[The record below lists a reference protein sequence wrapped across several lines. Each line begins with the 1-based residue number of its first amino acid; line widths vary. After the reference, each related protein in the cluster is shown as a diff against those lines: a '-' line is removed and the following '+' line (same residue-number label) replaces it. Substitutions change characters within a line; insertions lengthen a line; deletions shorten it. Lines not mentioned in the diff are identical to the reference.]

1 MDPNTIRIL
10 YVGPIWIRYDINF
23 EKRICLLVLQNTL
36 TYFIMEKISIKKLEE
51 NNGTGIN
58 FMLNCELL
66 SSILHLLPLNF
77 FYFLPV
83 WIRIRFRNTDP
94 DPLSCWIRIQ
104 FGSGTTTLIKTGVT
118 VPVLGRQFSD
128 GVRHFEAR
136 LLQQRLKEYNVF
148 NNLTPLKPE
157 NVNFNLHNQCYRAGL
172 FFTGSFFLSGSS
184 FSLNIY
190 KTDFITHQHTQ

>member
-1 MDPNTIRIL
+1 MKYTRFWKSSVVDPNTLIL
-10 YVGPIWIRYDINF
+10 YPDVGPIWIRYDINF

-58 FMLNCELL
+58 FMLNYELL

-104 FGSGTTTLIKTGVT
+104 VGSGSTTLGTTWKKLILMAFIKTCK
-118 VPVLGRQFSD
+118 R
-128 GVRHFEAR
+128 
-136 LLQQRLKEYNVF
+136 
-148 NNLTPLKPE
+148 
-157 NVNFNLHNQCYRAGL
+157 
-172 FFTGSFFLSGSS
+172 
-184 FSLNIY
+184 
-190 KTDFITHQHTQ
+190 

>member
-77 FYFLPV
+77 FNFLPV

-94 DPLSCWIRIQ
+94 DPLSC
-104 FGSGTTTLIKTGVT
+104 
-118 VPVLGRQFSD
+118 
-128 GVRHFEAR
+128 
-136 LLQQRLKEYNVF
+136 
-148 NNLTPLKPE
+148 
-157 NVNFNLHNQCYRAGL
+157 
-172 FFTGSFFLSGSS
+172 
-184 FSLNIY
+184 
-190 KTDFITHQHTQ
+190 

>member
-77 FYFLPV
+77 LYFLPA

-94 DPLSCWIRIQ
+94 DPLSC
-104 FGSGTTTLIKTGVT
+104 
-118 VPVLGRQFSD
+118 
-128 GVRHFEAR
+128 
-136 LLQQRLKEYNVF
+136 
-148 NNLTPLKPE
+148 
-157 NVNFNLHNQCYRAGL
+157 
-172 FFTGSFFLSGSS
+172 
-184 FSLNIY
+184 
-190 KTDFITHQHTQ
+190 